1 MIVRRADGTPAT
13 ESFSGSQAEHCD
25 AGVGLEDREH
35 EVQLM
40 FQVSAFLMLSPG
52 TYTGR
57 IMSTEVQQRPQA
69 DSSKCEGTLPCL
81 VSLSLA
87 NPPPS
92 HLARPCCCNHHLPCN
107 PAGPPE
113 QAISNISL
121 PMPHCLNTL
130 EVPMPDLQT

>member
-1 MIVRRADGTPAT
+1 MIVHRAGGMPAT
-13 ESFSGSQAEHCD
+13 ESLSGSQAEHCD

-57 IMSTEVQQRPQA
+57 IMSTEVQQHPQV
-69 DSSKCEGTLPCL
+69 DSSKRVGSLPCL
-81 VSLSLA
+81 AIIFLA
-87 NPPPS
+87 NSPPRTWQG
-92 HLARPCCCNHHLPCN
+92 HAAALHLPCN
-107 PAGPPE
+107 PAGPPQ

-121 PMPHCLNTL
+121 PHCLNTL
-130 EVPMPDLQT
+130 EVPMPELQT